1 MAVQR
6 VIKKGVYTEA
16 QAAVIAK
23 MEATLD
29 MTYAELSRAALTE
42 YATVRGFDFPA
53 DMQPRGWGLNR
64 SKD

>member
-53 DMQPRGWGLNR
+53 DMQKRGWGLNQP
-64 SKD
+64 KN

>member
-1 MAVQR
+1 MAVKR

-16 QAAVIAK
+16 QAAVIAQL
-23 MEATLD
+23 EATLN

-42 YATVRGFDFPA
+42 YATLRGFDFPA
-53 DMQPRGWGLNR
+53 DMQKRGWGLNR